1 MQQLHPCQ
9 DPEFAR
15 GVECTEATLPDSS
28 VLTRRTMERTGDT
41 TTAAVVLT
49 HPDGTGAAAFS
60 SSVALAVAGP
70 TQVGPAT
77 GDEPG
82 RPNTVVTRA
91 EPPDTLGQLTDVVIA
106 VDQATR

>member
-15 GVECTEATLPDSS
+15 GVGL
-28 VLTRRTMERTGDT
+28 
-41 TTAAVVLT
+41 
-49 HPDGTGAAAFS
+49 
-60 SSVALAVAGP
+60 
-70 TQVGPAT
+70 AT

-91 EPPDTLGQLTDVVIA
+91 EPPYTLGQLTDVVIA